1 VLARISLFFAGLAW
15 QKTTQVAACAVRS
28 DRVVV
33 LDGSVELTTF
43 QIGSPMDR
51 AKKECILLEAA
62 RAFGRFGFKKASVDD
77 IAKGAGVAKGTV
89 YLACASKEDLFYQ
102 VLHREVRS
110 WVAEVS
116 KMIDPR
122 VPADQLLLLMSQ
134 AGFEQ
139 LDNHPLVRDLLFGK
153 TIELL
158 PNWSE
163 RLNELRAVGNAAV
176 VEVLRLGARQGIF
189 REELD
194 FEATASLL
202 QDLQLTTYLFHMQ
215 GPDREERLDRRR
227 NAAVALLMHGLLRAP
242 AVAAGATATATSSRA
257 DTRA

>member
-1 VLARISLFFAGLAW
+1 
-15 QKTTQVAACAVRS
+15 
-28 DRVVV
+28 
-33 LDGSVELTTF
+33 
-43 QIGSPMDR
+43 MDR

-89 YLACASKEDLFYQ
+89 YLACESKEDLFYQ

-110 WVAEVS
+110 WVAETA
-116 KMIDPR
+116 KLIDPR
-122 VPADQLLLLMSQ
+122 IPADQLLVLMSQ
-134 AGFEQ
+134 AALEH

-153 TIELL
+153 TTQVL

-163 RLNELRAVGNAAV
+163 RLSELRAVGTANV
-176 VEVLRLGARQGIF
+176 VEVLRLGVRQGIF
-189 REELD
+189 RDDLD

-202 QDLQLTTYLFHMQ
+202 QDLQLTTFLFHMQ
-215 GPDREERLDRRR
+215 GPDREERLLRRQ
-227 NAAVALLMHGLLRAP
+227 NAALALVMHGLRRASE
-242 AVAAGATATATSSRA
+242 GATSVATAPATSSRA